1 MSTASS
7 CAPTLSAGLGL
18 PLYTSSSL
26 KRTASPCTDP
36 RTPPCSP
43 KNTEQ
48 IWDEYERCARE
59 RSKSRET
66 SFSSLHLRA
75 LESQRFSSGTVL
87 DIIKSYDPYSSPKA
101 PAASPASSVAP
112 SPRIGTPPSF
122 SQRKNMLQGT
132 SLTRTMC
139 KACENSATSPS
150 TLCEDCKPK
159 ETTATSKPHIEDTS
173 RPLSTEQ
180 RTSTAVHLGKRQKLH
195 TPSNSRSSAAS
206 STSKSIQTSPK
217 RSAKA
222 NQRTLPIRL
231 SSLDYSRTHDRP
243 SESPELHHDLPS
255 SKTSTPAS
263 RIPRKPVPQPTTPV
277 GCSFPLL
284 LPTFNHSNITS
295 PPPSTPPSTAS
306 SRHNPNSLLASSPE
320 YHLSLYP
327 STPTTIGTTRMSTSA
342 NTPLH
347 RASYSLQNTV
357 SVWEDDDD
365 EKVGLVD
372 YLRRGWRGSR
382 SSFGFVG
389 RRESGSATGAG
400 VGVILEREVD
410 GKSRQ
415 RGRWRRWTRCGCFG
429 CKDD

>member
-7 CAPTLSAGLGL
+7 CTPALNGGLGL
-18 PLYTSSSL
+18 PPYTSSPL
-26 KRTASPCTDP
+26 KRTASPFTDP

-59 RSKSRET
+59 RSKSRKA

-75 LESQRFSSGTVL
+75 LESQRFSNGTVL

-101 PAASPASSVAP
+101 PASSPSSSVAP
-112 SPRIGTPPSF
+112 SPRIEAPPSF
-122 SQRKNMLQGT
+122 SQRKNTLQGT
-132 SLTRTMC
+132 SLSRTVC
-139 KACENSATSPS
+139 EACENSAISPS
-150 TLCEDCKPK
+150 TICEDCKPK
-159 ETTATSKPHIEDTS
+159 TIAPTSILHIEDVPS
-173 RPLSTEQ
+173 QLNTEQ
-180 RTSTAVHLGKRQKLH
+180 LTSSAAYVSKRQKHH
-195 TPSNSRSSAAS
+195 TPSNSRSSEA
-206 STSKSIQTSPK
+206 STSKSIQTSQK
-217 RSAKA
+217 RSAKT
-222 NQRTLPIRL
+222 NQCTLPIRL
-231 SSLDYSRTHDRP
+231 SSLDHSRTHDRS
-243 SESPELHHDLPS
+243 SEPPVLHQDLPS
-255 SKTSTPAS
+255 SKISTPAP

-284 LPTFNHSNITS
+284 SPTFNHSSITS

-306 SRHNPNSLLASSPE
+306 SRHSPNSLLASSPE

-327 STPTTIGTTRMSTSA
+327 STPTTVCTTRMSTSA
-342 NTPLH
+342 STPLH

-365 EKVGLVD
+365 EKFGLVD

-389 RRESGSATGAG
+389 RRESGSTTGAG
-400 VGVILEREVD
+400 VDVILEREVD
-410 GKSRQ
+410 GKMRQ
-415 RGRWRRWTRCGCFG
+415 RGRWRKWTRCGCFG